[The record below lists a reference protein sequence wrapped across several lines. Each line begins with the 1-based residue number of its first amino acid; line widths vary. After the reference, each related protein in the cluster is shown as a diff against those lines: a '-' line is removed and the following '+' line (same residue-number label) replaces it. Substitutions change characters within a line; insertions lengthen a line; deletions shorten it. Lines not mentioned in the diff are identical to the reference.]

1 MFCLVPTIVF
11 FNVDNDILFN
21 SHCFFTISLNYI
33 KVLLSLPVID
43 VVKNDLSIGVPKVQN
58 DLMDRSHDH
67 VHFLQAIRSDQV
79 WVANAPPRLASPGR
93 TRDSKGPQDE

>member
-1 MFCLVPTIVF
+1 MFCYIPTIV

-21 SHCFFTISLNYI
+21 SHFFHYLIT
-33 KVLLSLPVID
+33 VLLSLPLID